1 MNKLE
6 VRKSQA
12 LYNYAG
18 GSIADFPE
26 VSVMICSPDV
36 YKTAWGTDN
45 PNHKFNRDK
54 VLDDRIAD
62 LFNVEYFVQPPK
74 PNNTPRYGIRAV
86 RFPASMFCPSCKTIH
101 FLKELLDSEYY
112 IERGGNKNLHFDRLN
127 KGYFCPTCF
136 EDSDQTQKIKLTPSR
151 FIIAN
156 EYGLIDDFPWDWFCH
171 RNESYR
177 HNRKKN
183 SKDSCYYAQKGKE
196 GRHLKLKFGGGRASL
211 SDMSVH
217 CTECGAEED
226 LGSIFNQDETFM
238 KKGDNYL
245 SYTNGYMSAPW
256 KGYSNNEDSVFYQER
271 VEYMNVDDAEDFGKE
286 EMAQWK
292 RISPRTL
299 QRGAGNVHFPITH
312 RAISLP
318 QESYSLEITPE
329 MKSNFDMALKFR
341 AEGIEFEGMNRNEM
355 IKAILKKK
363 DNEINKL
370 FKQVLNEDDDVGLV
384 KKYLRSEIKDHN
396 ALTDAEEKNRITEY
410 KCFLEFDDKKSSPED
425 WCKSTILDS
434 SEFSGIEFIDKV
446 VLLHK
451 LKQLNVLK
459 GFTRVKPLALSE
471 LIFAD
476 NESELG
482 SRPNLQQEFNRIQDI
497 RRKPDETD
505 WLPANVVKGEG
516 VFLTLK
522 NSIIEEWIESENEIG
537 SRVNRIRKNYIT
549 NLKKFN
555 SDFVETDFD
564 FINVRYV
571 LLHTLSHI
579 LIDQIA
585 QYSGYNAASLSEIIY
600 SNRDKENT
608 TEEMN
613 GILIYTSSSDAEGTL
628 GGLVNHGQPG
638 KLEDLFRK
646 GVEKAKWCS
655 SDPLCIENDKGQG
668 FMGVNLAACHSCCM
682 LPESCCENINRF
694 LDRALLV
701 GTINSPELGFF
712 NYYNGII

>member
-6 VRKSQA
+6 IRKTQA

-26 VSVMICSPDV
+26 ISVMICSPDIFSQ
-36 YKTAWGTDN
+36 AWGSKNSD
-45 PNHKFNRDK
+45 HKFCQDK
-54 VLDDRIAD
+54 VTDDRIAD

-74 PNNTPRYGIRAV
+74 PNDTDRVGIQSV

-101 FLKELLDSEYY
+101 FLEELLKLDYF
-112 IERGGNKNLHFDRLN
+112 IDRGGTNNQHFDRLN
-127 KGYFCPTCF
+127 KGYYCPSCF
-136 EDSDQTQKIKLTPSR
+136 EDSNHNKKIKLTPSR

-156 EYGLIDDFPWDWFCH
+156 EYGLIDDFPWDWYCH
-171 RNESYR
+171 RGEGSR
-177 HNRKKN
+177 QNRRKSGKH
-183 SKDSCYYAQKGKE
+183 SCYYSNQGKE
-196 GRHLKLKFGGGRASL
+196 GRHLRLEFSGGRASL
-211 SDMSVH
+211 SDMALV
-217 CTECGAEED
+217 CTNCGAKED
-226 LGSIFNQDETFM
+226 LGGIFNQDETFL

-245 SYTNGYMSAPW
+245 AYTNGLMAAPW
-256 KGYSNNEDSVFYQER
+256 KGYSKDEDTVFYQEKAGY
-271 VEYMNVDDAEDFGKE
+271 VNVDDTEDFGE
-286 EMAQWK
+286 EEIAMWK

-318 QESYSLEITPE
+318 EDSYVIEVTPDLKKDLDLILETRVESS
-329 MKSNFDMALKFR
+329 
-341 AEGIEFEGMNRNEM
+341 IEFEGMTIEEAV
-355 IKAILKKK
+355 KEILAK
-363 DNEINKL
+363 DEEKIRSL
-370 FKQVLNEDDDVGLV
+370 FERALNQHDDVKVV
-384 KKYLRSEIKDHN
+384 KKYLRNKLVSNENHSDSVG
-396 ALTDAEEKNRITEY
+396 NRMVEY
-410 KCFLEFDDKKSSPED
+410 NCFLEFEDKDATPED
-425 WCKSTILDS
+425 WYKSTILDN
-434 SEFSGIEFIDKV
+434 SEYKGIQFIDNV

-471 LIFAD
+471 LMFAD
-476 NESELG
+476 DESEVG
-482 SRPNLQQEFNRIQDI
+482 SKNLQQEYNRIQDI
-497 RRKPDETD
+497 RKYSESTK
-505 WLPANVVKGEG
+505 WLPANVVRGEG
-516 VFLTLK
+516 VFLTFK
-522 NSIIEEWIESENEIG
+522 NSIIEEWIDSDSEIG
-537 SRVNRIRKNYIT
+537 ERVNKIKRNYIT

-555 SDFVETDFD
+555 SDFVESDFD
-564 FINVRYV
+564 FINIRYV

-579 LIDQIA
+579 LIDQVA

-600 SNRDKENT
+600 ANGDDSGLSEN
-608 TEEMN
+608 MN

-646 GVEKAKWCS
+646 GIEKAMWCS

-682 LPESCCENINRF
+682 LPESCCENMNRF

-701 GTINSPELGFF
+701 GTFNKPALGFF
-712 NYYNGII
+712 NFMDFN